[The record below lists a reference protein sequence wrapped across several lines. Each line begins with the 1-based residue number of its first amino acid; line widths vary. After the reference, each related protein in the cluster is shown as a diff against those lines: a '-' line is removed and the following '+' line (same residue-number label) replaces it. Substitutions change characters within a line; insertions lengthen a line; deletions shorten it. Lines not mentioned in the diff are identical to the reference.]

1 MTAGCSTAG
10 ASGLHRQRSRRGGAG
25 AGFATIADRTDQ
37 VPDHPDIMQLNRFDL
52 NLLIALDALL
62 REKNVTRAS
71 EKLCVSQPGMSAALH
86 KLRDYFGDQL
96 LVRVG
101 REMELT
107 PRGLSLV
114 EPVRE
119 ALLRIQATLGTQ
131 PSFDPATTRRE
142 FTVIVSEEAV
152 PGFLPAILQQVAAQ
166 APDVRCRIE
175 LISQTALTRLEYGE
189 ADLCLCLDNLRLYEA
204 RAYPESLRSVRLR
217 PVRWLCAVDRDHPS
231 VGDTLSAEQYYALPH
246 VFGRPSGYS
255 ASAEELVRRL
265 FDIDLTVQLTV
276 PSLLHLPLV
285 LAGTSY
291 VATVPER
298 VAGMFATL
306 MPIKTFPLPFPA
318 HEQYEILL
326 WHKRNEPDPAHA
338 WLRQLIVAL
347 ARTV

>member
-1 MTAGCSTAG
+1 
-10 ASGLHRQRSRRGGAG
+10 
-25 AGFATIADRTDQ
+25 
-37 VPDHPDIMQLNRFDL
+37 MQLNRFDL
-52 NLLIALDALL
+52 NLLVSLDALL

-71 EKLCVSQPGMSAALH
+71 ERLRVSQPAMSAALH
-86 KLRDYFGDQL
+86 KMRDYFGDQL

-119 ALLRIQATLGTQ
+119 ALLRIQAALGTQ
-131 PSFDPATTRRE
+131 PSFEPGTTRRE
-142 FTVIVSEEAV
+142 FTIIVSEEAV
-152 PGFLPAILQQVAAQ
+152 PGFLPAILQQVAAN
-166 APDVRCRIE
+166 APEIRCRIE

-189 ADLCLCLDNLRLYEA
+189 ADLCLSLDNLRLYEA

-217 PVRWLCAVDRDHPS
+217 PVRWVCAVDRDHPS
-231 VGDTLSAEQYYALPH
+231 VGDTLTAEQYYALPH

-265 FDIDLTVQLTV
+265 FDIDLTVHLTV

-298 VAGMFATL
+298 VTALFSSL
-306 MPIKTFPLPFPA
+306 MPIKTFPLPFPTGE
-318 HEQYEILL
+318 HYEILL
-326 WHKRNEPDPAHA
+326 WHKRHEPDPAHA
-338 WLRQLIVAL
+338 WLRELIIAL
-347 ARTV
+347 AQTL

>member
-1 MTAGCSTAG
+1 
-10 ASGLHRQRSRRGGAG
+10 
-25 AGFATIADRTDQ
+25 
-37 VPDHPDIMQLNRFDL
+37 MQLNRFDL
-52 NLLIALDALL
+52 NLLISLDALL

-71 EKLCVSQPGMSAALH
+71 EKLCVSQPAMSAALH
-86 KLRDYFGDQL
+86 KLRDYFSDEL

-131 PSFDPATTRRE
+131 PSFEPGTTRRE

-166 APDVRCRIE
+166 APEIRCRIE

-265 FDIDLTVQLTV
+265 FDIDLTVHLTV

-298 VAGMFATL
+298 VAAMFATL
-306 MPIKTFPLPFPA
+306 VPIKTFPLPFPA
-318 HEQYEILL
+318 HEQHEILL
-326 WHKRNEPDPAHA
+326 WHKRHEPDPAHA
-338 WLRQLIVAL
+338 WLRELIVTL
-347 ARTV
+347 ARAT